1 MSIIIEII
9 KGVIIGIANVIPGL
23 SGGTIAVSMG
33 IYEKLI
39 HTINNIFKTPIK
51 CLKEIWMY
59 IVGIGIGIILAVFGI
74 TYLFEVSPIPTAM
87 LFVGLV
93 LGAIPTI
100 GGKIDERNISKRDI
114 ITFVVFLAIII
125 SVPFLKSTVATINEN
140 SIVTYVTVF
149 MLGIVAA
156 ATMVIPGVSGSMIL
170 MAFGYYEYIMG
181 TISEFIKA
189 VFNFEFAA
197 AVDSMLVLVP
207 FGIGV
212 LIGIIAIAKLI
223 EWLLNHHEKTV
234 YWGILGLLVASP
246 FPIIMNLDMSGISIV
261 VAIIS
266 IGACIVGAYST
277 MMLTRLGNKD

>member
-9 KGVIIGIANVIPGL
+9 KGMIIGIANVIPGL

-39 HTINNIFKTPIK
+39 HTINNIFKTPFK
-51 CLKEIWMY
+51 CIKEIWTY
-59 IVGIGIGIILAVFGI
+59 IVGIGLGIIVAVFGI

-87 LFVGLV
+87 LFVGLI

-100 GGKIDERNISKRDI
+100 GGKINERNISKRDI

-125 SVPFLKSTVATINEN
+125 AVPFLKSSVAIINEN
-140 SIVTYVTVF
+140 VMSTYIILF
-149 MLGIVAA
+149 LLGIVAA

-197 AVDSMLVLVP
+197 AFEEMLILAP

-212 LIGIIAIAKLI
+212 LIGIVAIAKLI
-223 EWLLNHHEKTV
+223 EWLLEHHEKTV

-246 FPIIMNLDMSGISIV
+246 FPIIINLDMSGISIV

-266 IGACIVGAYST
+266 IAACVVGAYST
-277 MMLTRLGNKD
+277 MMLTRMGNKD

>member
-9 KGVIIGIANVIPGL
+9 KGMIIGIANVIPGL

-39 HTINNIFKTPIK
+39 HTINNIFKTPFK
-51 CLKEIWMY
+51 CIKEIWTY
-59 IVGIGIGIILAVFGI
+59 IVGIGLGIVVAVFGI

-114 ITFVVFLAIII
+114 ITFVVFLAVIIA
-125 SVPFLKSTVATINEN
+125 VPFLKGTVATINEG
-140 SIVTYVTVF
+140 SITTYIIVF
-149 MLGIVAA
+149 LLGIVAA
-156 ATMVIPGVSGSMIL
+156 ATMVVPGVSGSMIL
-170 MAFGYYEYIMG
+170 MAFGYYEYIMS
-181 TISEFIKA
+181 TISSFIKA
-189 VFNFEFAA
+189 TVSFDFALA
-197 AVDSMLVLVP
+197 FDELLVLAP

-223 EWLLNHHEKTV
+223 EWLLEHHEKTV

-246 FPIIMNLDMSGISIV
+246 FPIIINLDMSGISIV
-261 VAIIS
+261 VAIVS
-266 IGACIVGAYST
+266 VVACVVGAYST
-277 MMLTRLGNKD
+277 MMLTRMGGKD

>member
-9 KGVIIGIANVIPGL
+9 KGMIIGVANVIPGL

-39 HTINNIFKTPIK
+39 HTINNIFKTPFK
-51 CLKEIWMY
+51 CIKEIWTY
-59 IVGIGIGIILAVFGI
+59 VVGIALGIIVAVFGI

-87 LFVGLV
+87 LFVGLI

-114 ITFVVFLAIII
+114 ITFVIFLAIII
-125 SVPFLKSTVATINEN
+125 AVPFLKSSVATINEN
-140 SIVTYVTVF
+140 SASIYFIVF
-149 MLGIVAA
+149 LLGIVAA
-156 ATMVIPGVSGSMIL
+156 ATMVVPGVSGSMIL
-170 MAFGYYEYIMG
+170 MAFGYYEYIMA
-181 TISEFIKA
+181 TISGFIKSA
-189 VFNFEFAA
+189 VNFEFALA
-197 AVDSMLVLVP
+197 FNELLVLAP

-223 EWLLNHHEKTV
+223 EWLLEHHEKTV

-246 FPIIMNLDMSGISIV
+246 FPIIINLEMSSISIV

-266 IGACIVGAYST
+266 IAACVVGAYST
-277 MMLTRLGNKD
+277 MLLTRMGNKD

>member
-9 KGVIIGIANVIPGL
+9 KGMIIGIANVIPGL

-39 HTINNIFKTPIK
+39 HTINNIFKTPFK
-51 CLKEIWMY
+51 CLKEIWTY
-59 IVGIGIGIILAVFGI
+59 IVGIGLGIIVAVFGI
-74 TYLFEVSPIPTAM
+74 TYLFEISPIPTAM

-100 GGKIDERNISKRDI
+100 GGRIDEKNISKRDI
-114 ITFVVFLAIII
+114 ITFVVFLAVIVA
-125 SVPFLKSTVATINEN
+125 VPFLKSSVATINE
-140 SIVTYVTVF
+140 SAVSTYIIVF
-149 MLGIVAA
+149 LLGIIAA

-181 TISEFIKA
+181 TISSFIKA
-189 VFNFEFAA
+189 VVSFKFALAFEN
-197 AVDSMLVLVP
+197 MLILVP
-207 FGIGV
+207 FAAGV

-223 EWLLNHHEKTV
+223 EWLLKHHEKTV

-246 FPIIMNLDMSGISIV
+246 FPIIINLDMSGISFV

-266 IGACIVGAYST
+266 VVACVVGAYST

>member
-1 MSIIIEII
+1 MSILIEII
-9 KGVIIGIANVIPGL
+9 KGAIIGIANVIPGL

-51 CLKEIWMY
+51 CIKEIWTY

-114 ITFVVFLAIII
+114 ITFFVFLAIIVA
-125 SVPFLKSTVATINEN
+125 VPFLKGTVATVNEN
-140 SIVTYVTVF
+140 SIATYAIVF
-149 MLGIVAA
+149 VLGIVAA

-181 TISEFIKA
+181 TISEFIKGVFDFEFIA
-189 VFNFEFAA
+189 VF
-197 AVDSMLVLVP
+197 DTMLVLVP

-212 LIGIIAIAKLI
+212 LIGIIAIAKLV
-223 EWLLNHHEKTV
+223 EWLLKHHQKTV

-246 FPIIMNLDMSGISIV
+246 FPIIMNLNMSGISIV
-261 VAIIS
+261 VALIS
-266 IGACIVGAYST
+266 IGACVVGAYST
-277 MMLTRLGNKD
+277 MMLTRMGNKD

>member
-1 MSIIIEII
+1 MSILIEII
-9 KGVIIGIANVIPGL
+9 KGAIIGIANVIPGL

-51 CLKEIWMY
+51 CIKEIWTY

-114 ITFVVFLAIII
+114 ITFVVFLAIIVA
-125 SVPFLKSTVATINEN
+125 VPFLKGTVATVNEN
-140 SIVTYVTVF
+140 SIATYAIVF
-149 MLGIVAA
+149 VLGIVAA

-181 TISEFIKA
+181 TISEFIKGVFDFEFLA
-189 VFNFEFAA
+189 VF
-197 AVDSMLVLVP
+197 DTMLVLVP

-212 LIGIIAIAKLI
+212 LIGIIAIAKLV
-223 EWLLNHHEKTV
+223 EWLLKHHQKTV

-246 FPIIMNLDMSGISIV
+246 FPIIMNLNMSGISIV
-261 VAIIS
+261 VALIS
-266 IGACIVGAYST
+266 IGACVVGAYST
-277 MMLTRLGNKD
+277 MMLTRMGNKD

>member
-9 KGVIIGIANVIPGL
+9 KGMIIGIANVIPGL

-39 HTINNIFKTPIK
+39 HTINNIFKTPLKCIK
-51 CLKEIWMY
+51 EMWTYVL
-59 IVGIGIGIILAVFGI
+59 GIGLGIIVAVFGI

-87 LFVGLV
+87 LFVGLI

-100 GGKIDERNISKRDI
+100 GGRLDEKNISKRDI
-114 ITFVVFLAIII
+114 ITFVIFLAIII
-125 SVPFLKSTVATINEN
+125 AVPFLKSSVATIDE
-140 SIVTYVTVF
+140 SSVSTYIIVF
-149 MLGIVAA
+149 LLGIVAA

-181 TISEFIKA
+181 TISGVIKA
-189 VFNFEFAA
+189 TVNFEFALA
-197 AVDSMLVLVP
+197 FKEMLILLP
-207 FGIGV
+207 FGLGI

-223 EWLLNHHEKTV
+223 EWLLEHHERTV

-246 FPIIMNLDMSGISIV
+246 FPIIINLDMSGISIV

-266 IGACIVGAYST
+266 IAACVVGSYST
-277 MMLTRLGNKD
+277 MMLTRLGKKD

>member
-9 KGVIIGIANVIPGL
+9 KGMIIGIANVIPGL

-33 IYEKLI
+33 VYEKLI
-39 HTINNIFKTPIK
+39 HTINNIFKTPFK
-51 CLKEIWMY
+51 CIKEIWTY
-59 IVGIGIGIILAVFGI
+59 IVGIGLGIIVAVFGI

-100 GGKIDERNISKRDI
+100 GGKIDEKNISKRDI
-114 ITFVVFLAIII
+114 ITFVVFLAVII
-125 SVPFLKSTVATINEN
+125 SVPFLKSSVATINDN
-140 SIVTYVTVF
+140 SASIYFIVF
-149 MLGIVAA
+149 LLGIVAA

-170 MAFGYYEYIMG
+170 MAFGYYEYIMA
-181 TISEFIKA
+181 TISSFIKA
-189 VFNFEFAA
+189 AVNFEFAVA
-197 AVDSMLVLVP
+197 FDELMILAP

-212 LIGIIAIAKLI
+212 IIGIIAIAKLI
-223 EWLLNHHEKTV
+223 EWLLEHHEKTV

-246 FPIIMNLDMSGISIV
+246 FPIIINLDMSGISIV

-266 IGACIVGAYST
+266 VAACVVGAYST
-277 MMLTRLGNKD
+277 MMLTRMGNKD

>member
-1 MSIIIEII
+1 MSIFIEII

-51 CLKEIWMY
+51 CIKEIWTY

-114 ITFVVFLAIII
+114 ITFVVFLAIIVA
-125 SVPFLKSTVATINEN
+125 VPFLKGTVATVNEN
-140 SIVTYVTVF
+140 SIATYAIVF
-149 MLGIVAA
+149 ILGIVAA

-181 TISEFIKA
+181 TISQFLKA
-189 VFNFEFAA
+189 VFNFEFA
-197 AVDSMLVLVP
+197 VVFDTMLVLVP
-207 FGIGV
+207 FCIGV

-246 FPIIMNLDMSGISIV
+246 FPIIINLDMSGINIV
-261 VAIIS
+261 VALIS
-266 IGACIVGAYST
+266 IGACVVGAYST